1 MTPRGWSRHG
11 RHGRAPRNPG
21 RLASSTPLASSGG
34 PDSLAPR
41 SCESRLRGRWRRID
55 SGAEMYSW
63 LAKAIMRRNLA
74 RLNEGDY
81 QPTLR
86 LDAPDVRFRFPGDS
100 SWATE
105 IE

>member
-1 MTPRGWSRHG
+1 
-11 RHGRAPRNPG
+11 PG
-21 RLASSTPLASSGG
+21 
-34 PDSLAPR
+34 SLARRPRARGLEVIRRLRSGSR

-86 LDAPDVRFRFPGDS
+86 LDAPDGRFRLPGDS
-100 SWATE
+100 SWATA
-105 IE
+105 IEGCWVLGRWLQRFLD